1 MNVAQIRKDF
11 PILEREVH
19 GKRLVY
25 LDNAATSQKPRCVI
39 EAITEYYER
48 YNANVHRAIH
58 FLGEQATAAFEE
70 VRAKVAR
77 FINAPSERNIV
88 WVKNT
93 SEAINL
99 VAYAWGRKF
108 VGEGDEIITSPMEH
122 HSNLVPWQQLARVRG
137 ARLRFVKLT
146 PEGRLDLDDF
156 AKLLSPRTK
165 LVAITHASN
174 VLGTINPVA
183 EIARKAHE
191 AGAVVLVDGAQST
204 PHMPVD
210 VQAMDCDFFAFS
222 AHKMC
227 GPMGIGVLY
236 GKAELLEAM
245 DPFLFGGEMISSVSL
260 EESKWNE
267 IPWKF
272 EAGTP
277 NVADVIGFGAALDYL
292 ESIGMEAIREHER
305 ELVRYA
311 FEALEALDGVVI
323 YGPRD
328 ERSGLI
334 AFNFGEIHPH
344 DLSTVLDQE
353 GVAIRAG
360 HHCAEPLAQW
370 LDVAATARASFYLY
384 NTHEDVDALV
394 RALLRAKEFFAHVS
408 R

>member
-1 MNVAQIRKDF
+1 MNVAEIRKDF
-11 PILEREVH
+11 PILERQVH

-39 EAITEYYER
+39 DAIKEYYEL

-58 FLGEQATAAFEE
+58 FLGEQATAAFEA

-99 VAYAWGRKF
+99 VAYSWGRKF
-108 VGEGDEIITSPMEH
+108 IGEGDEILTSPMEH
-122 HSNLVPWQQLARVRG
+122 HSNLVPWQQLAKAKG
-137 ARLRFVKLT
+137 ARLRFFNLT
-146 PEGRLDLDDF
+146 PDGKLDLERADELF
-156 AKLLSPRTK
+156 TRRTK

-183 EIARKAHE
+183 EIARMAHE
-191 AGAVVLVDGAQST
+191 VGAVVVVDGAQST
-204 PHMPVD
+204 PHMPID
-210 VQAMDCDFFAFS
+210 VQALDCDFFAFS

-227 GPMGIGVLY
+227 GPTGVGVLY
-236 GKAELLEAM
+236 GKAEHLEAM
-245 DPFLFGGEMISSVSL
+245 DPFLFGGEMISTVSL
-260 EESKWNE
+260 ESAKWNE
-267 IPWKF
+267 VPWKF

-277 NVADVIGFGAALDYL
+277 NVADVIGFGAAIDYL
-292 ESIGMEAIREHER
+292 EKIGMEAIQKHER
-305 ELVRYA
+305 ELVAYA
-311 FEALEALDGVVI
+311 MEALESLDGIVI

-328 ERSGLI
+328 ERGGLI
-334 AFNFGEIHPH
+334 AFNYGDIHPH

-360 HHCAEPLAQW
+360 HHCAEPLARW
-370 LDVAATARASFYLY
+370 LNVPATARASFYLY
-384 NTHEDVDALV
+384 NTREDVDALV
-394 RALLRAKEFFAHVS
+394 RALLRSKEFFSHVS

>member
-1 MNVAQIRKDF
+1 MNVAEIRKDF
-11 PILEREVH
+11 PILGREVR

-39 EAITEYYER
+39 DAIREYYET

-58 FLGEQATAAFEE
+58 YLGEYATAAYEE

-77 FINAPSERNIV
+77 FINAPSERTIV
-88 WVKNT
+88 WVRNT
-93 SEAINL
+93 TEAINL

-108 VGEGDEIITSPMEH
+108 VGEGDEIVTSVMEH
-122 HSNLVPWQQLARVRG
+122 HSNLVPWQQLAKARG
-137 ARLRFVKLT
+137 ARLRFFRMT
-146 PEGRLDLDDF
+146 PDGKLDLSDLDQLF
-156 AKLLSPRTK
+156 NERTK

-191 AGAVVLVDGAQST
+191 VGAVVLVDGAQSA
-204 PHMPVD
+204 PHLPVD
-210 VQAMDCDFFAFS
+210 VQALDCDFFAFS

-227 GPMGIGVLY
+227 GPMGVGVLY
-236 GKAELLEAM
+236 GKEELLEAM
-245 DPFLFGGEMISSVSL
+245 DPFLFGGEMIGSVSL
-260 EESKWNE
+260 EESTWNE

-277 NVADVIGFGAALDYL
+277 NVADVIGFGAAIDYL
-292 ESIGMEAIREHER
+292 QSIGMEAIQAHER
-305 ELVRYA
+305 ELVAYA
-311 FEALEALDGVVI
+311 MDALEELDGMVI

-328 ERSGLI
+328 ERAGLI
-334 AFNFGEIHPH
+334 AFNYREIHPH
-344 DLSTVLDQE
+344 DLSTILDQE

-360 HHCAEPLAQW
+360 HHCAEPLARW
-370 LDVAATARASFYLY
+370 LDVPATARASFYIY
-384 NTHEDVDALV
+384 NTREDVDALV
-394 RALLRAKEFFAHVS
+394 RALLRAKEFFSHVP